1 MVIISFIRKYPKIIP
16 KIGIRYATCVWN
28 TNPLT
33 VKILNLI
40 NHANPVATIPRYNND
55 KVDAKVGFEFQ
66 GVSIKR
72 EQGNKKITDQIV
84 VEVVTF
90 SFFLFLNL
98 SVINP
103 PIQ

>member
-1 MVIISFIRKYPKIIP
+1 M
-16 KIGIRYATCVWN
+16 GIKYATWVWN

-40 NHANPVATIPRYNND
+40 NHASPVATTPKYNRDN
-55 KVDAKVGFEFQ
+55 VDANDGLEFQ
-66 GVSIKR
+66 GVSKIR
-72 EQGNKKITDQIV
+72 EKGSKKITDQMV
-84 VEVVTF
+84 VDVVTF
-90 SFFLFLNL
+90 SFFLFFNL